1 MTFHKL
7 ALWKKG
13 QATLKS
19 PLWVSDLTS
28 GIMAALEDPT
38 SKGQIYDAMG
48 PETYVLADLL
58 DWMHDIMDKDEE
70 DFGYVRQELM
80 LSPTTFL
87 KAGLCQFAPLGQKY
101 FRAATLERL
110 ERVCFHSVL
119 IS

>member
-1 MTFHKL
+1 MRRPLVTFHKL

-28 GIMAALEDPT
+28 GIMAALEDPST
-38 SKGQIYDAMG
+38 KGQIYDAMG

-58 DWMHDIMDKDEE
+58 DWMHDVMDKDEE

-80 LSPTTFL
+80 LSPSTFL

-101 FRAATLERL
+101 YRAATLERL
-110 ERVCFHSVL
+110 ERVCFY
-119 IS
+119 